1 MKDERLAQGTITAA
15 PGAYEICVERVFPHG
30 PGKLWEAL
38 TKPDRLAEWLAP
50 GKIELRVGG
59 SARLDFADS
68 GIVIDS
74 QVSELRIPHV
84 IAYSWSGPGE
94 PLRPLR
100 FETRIVPYGTKLML
114 TVSIPRSEDAART
127 AAGFEAHLE
136 MLACALEGVPIKFPF
151 QQFKE
156 FRSAYL
162 TALPG

>member
-1 MKDERLAQGTITAA
+1 MKDERLAQGTITAT
-15 PGAYEICVERVFPHG
+15 PGAYVISIERVFPHG
-30 PGKLWEAL
+30 PGRLWEAL

-50 GKIELRVGG
+50 GKIEMRAGG

-74 QVSELRIPHV
+74 KVTELSIPHV
-84 IAYSWSGPGE
+84 IAYSWSSPAE

-100 FETRIVPYGTKLML
+100 FETRIVPYGTKLTV

-151 QQFKE
+151 QQFKD

-162 TALPG
+162 ATLPA

>member
-1 MKDERLAQGTITAA
+1 MNDNRPAVGTIAA
-15 PGAYEICVERVFPHG
+15 TPDGYQITIERVFPHG

-38 TKPDRLAEWLAP
+38 TKPHLLAEWLAP

-74 QVSELRIPHV
+74 KVTELRIPHV
-84 IAYSWSGPGE
+84 VAYSWSGPGE

-100 FETRIVPYGTKLML
+100 FETRIVPFGTKLTV
-114 TVSIPRSEDAART
+114 TVSIPRTEDAART

-156 FRSAYL
+156 FRTAYL
-162 TALPG
+162 AGMPV